1 MQYHNL
7 NQASN
12 GISEISIISMNGSR
26 VDNRNNREETVLVPS

>member
-12 GISEISIISMNGSR
+12 GIREISIVSMNGSR